1 MAAKQLLFGQDARDS
16 MRRGVD
22 ALPGAVK
29 VALGPRGRTVI
40 LEHEFGP
47 PRIVDSG
54 VVVAGSVELEERAA
68 VEEGIVAGGGV
79 ALLRARM
86 QGMTLSSL
94 DRDSGLRIAARV
106 LEEPLRRIVGNAA
119 EEPSIVLHRA
129 DETGAPTQEV
139 PAATGVGAQPQLY

>member
-1 MAAKQLLFGQDARDS
+1 MAAKQLLFGQDTRDS

-22 ALPGAVK
+22 ALSDAVK

-54 VVVAGSVELEERAA
+54 VVVAGSVELEDRAA

-94 DRDSGLRIAARV
+94 DRDSGLKIAARA
-106 LEEPLRRIVGNAA
+106 L

>member
-22 ALPGAVK
+22 ALAGAVK

-54 VVVAGSVELEERAA
+54 VVVAGSVRA
-68 VEEGIVAGGGV
+68 
-79 ALLRARM
+79 
-86 QGMTLSSL
+86 
-94 DRDSGLRIAARV
+94 

-119 EEPSIVLHRA
+119 EEPSIVPHRA
-129 DETGAPTQEV
+129 DETGATQEV
-139 PAATGVGAQPQLY
+139 PAATGVGAQPQVY